1 MLKDAPIANAGANMP
16 IQVERDEF
24 DLHDGF
30 HYYVSFKPNALEE
43 DDAYS
48 RVPVEVA
55 ISVCENGDL
64 ADVTFELP
72 KYCRDPRA
80 LTYMEQLEE
89 VKYVKP
95 RVFVVR
101 PGWTG
106 DAVVHAMAHLEM
118 DLVGRIVGMDIHW
131 MPTQSAMA

>member
-1 MLKDAPIANAGANMP
+1 MA
-16 IQVERDEF
+16 IQVEKDEF

-30 HYYVSFKPNALEE
+30 HYYVSFKPNVLED
-43 DDAYS
+43 DDAYN

-72 KYCRDPRA
+72 KYCRDTKA
-80 LTYMEQLEE
+80 LAYMEHLEE

-101 PGWTG
+101 PGCNG
-106 DAVVHAMAHLEM
+106 DAVVRALGHLEV
-118 DLVGRIVGMDIHW
+118 DLLGRIVGMEIHW
-131 MPTQSAMA
+131 VPTQSATA